1 MAMATCR
8 RAGCPFSNRDGRRH
22 HGFCCNAC
30 RRDEGHHTKNCT
42 VWMSIFQNN
51 GYTQTQNPMPAGNL
65 LPTMQNP
72 IPMRSQVGF
81 LIPHSWKSD
90 HKFIDHIGWYMTRF
104 GLQMDKATE
113 ENWLTMQKMANLK
126 EPNWERELL
135 IHVRSES
142 NQGTVP
148 LINLTKYDLD
158 AHSSMYDSRQVSGLW
173 FEVQSRLLSQ
183 PACASAMYAAV
194 EKIEGGAFAEFT
206 FVCIHATHRSVGM
219 ACLLATLFYNRAIII
234 VLSTKRTY
242 E

>member
-1 MAMATCR
+1 
-8 RAGCPFSNRDGRRH
+8 
-22 HGFCCNAC
+22 
-30 RRDEGHHTKNCT
+30 
-42 VWMSIFQNN
+42 
-51 GYTQTQNPMPAGNL
+51 MPAGNL

-158 AHSSMYDSRQVSGLW
+158 AHSSMYDSRKVSGIPCRLESHGVVLMKQTGLPLGLIKSSLMSAHNFTQKDLQMFAAFNELDGMHSNDDVFLLDILGNHLKDEDDSYPDLIKKKYTECTCTTSMLLRDPLMEMVFEDMDEDVLLW
-173 FEVQSRLLSQ
+173 RG
-183 PACASAMYAAV
+183 PSAD
-194 EKIEGGAFAEFT
+194 
-206 FVCIHATHRSVGM
+206 
-219 ACLLATLFYNRAIII
+219 NQ
-234 VLSTKRTY
+234 
-242 E
+242 